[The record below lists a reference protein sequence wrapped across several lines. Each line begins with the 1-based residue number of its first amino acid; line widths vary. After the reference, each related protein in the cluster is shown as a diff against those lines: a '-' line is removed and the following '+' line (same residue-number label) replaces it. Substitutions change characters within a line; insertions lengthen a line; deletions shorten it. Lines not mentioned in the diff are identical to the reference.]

1 MQGGGLLSALAGKS
15 DLVPS
20 LAARAQ
26 GAYFVATGVWP
37 LISRRSFE
45 AVTGPKTDFWL
56 AQTVGVLVAA
66 VGGVLLLADRRK
78 RVTPELRVLGI
89 ASAGSLG
96 LVDIVF
102 SLRGRIS
109 KVYLADALVESA
121 LVAAWV
127 AERRAASE

>member
-1 MQGGGLLSALAGKS
+1 
-15 DLVPS
+15 VPS

-45 AVTGPKTDFWL
+45 AVTGPKQDFWL
-56 AQTVGVLVAA
+56 AQTVGALVAGI
-66 VGGVLLLADRRK
+66 GGVLLLADRRK
-78 RVTPELRVLGI
+78 RVTPEFQVLGA
-89 ASAGSLG
+89 ASAGGLG

-109 KVYLADALVESA
+109 KVYLADALVELA
-121 LVAAWV
+121 LVAAWA
-127 AERRAASE
+127 AERRNRSSA